1 MAEADRGELLQ
12 KSENEGKLVKCR
24 WCSDLCEK
32 SCQSC
37 LRKLCEEALHA
48 YGSSIKDDVEI
59 VRDVLKSTD
68 IHPADDWAIIAAMC
82 LVKLAGRTPGSPGAS
97 QDSFSNIDPQ
107 ELLQACAILEFA
119 YSHSKANPGTL
130 LLLVRLYSLLGAG
143 SLAIR
148 AFNRLGAKQIQLETL
163 SYILLDRISSLH
175 PHIVVDGS
183 RASSEKLDPSQ
194 NLKKLQR
201 LYKNAKRAIQ
211 TNVWKSFENQSYDSI
226 FQFLEVSDTLSS
238 SMVSAMSVIELRKIS
253 RVARDETM
261 FDRTSHGYDIL
272 GRCYLRSGSFI
283 L

>member
-1 MAEADRGELLQ
+1 M
-12 KSENEGKLVKCR
+12 
-24 WCSDLCEK
+24 
-32 SCQSC
+32 
-37 LRKLCEEALHA
+37 
-48 YGSSIKDDVEI
+48 KDDVEN

-68 IHPADDWAIIAAMC
+68 IHPADDLVMIAAMC
-82 LVKLAGRTPGSPGAS
+82 LVKLAGCTPGSPGTP
-97 QDSFSNIDPQ
+97 QDSISNIDTQ

-163 SYILLDRISSLH
+163 SSMLLDRISSLH
-175 PHIVVDGS
+175 PHIIVDGS
-183 RASSEKLDPSQ
+183 HASLETLDPTH

-201 LYKNAKRAIQ
+201 LYRNAKRAIQ

-226 FQFLEVSDTLSS
+226 FQFLEVSDTLSN

-253 RVARDETM
+253 RVIKDETM

-272 GRCYLRSGSFI
+272 GRCSAN
-283 L
+283 